1 MALAK
6 KCDRCKKLYESKSIP
21 FKRKNLVNGVCLV
34 EIENDGRSYSQKG
47 FYDLCPDCLKEL
59 YIWLYGEEK
68 EE

>member
-6 KCDRCKKLYESKSIP
+6 KCDRCGKLYEPKSLP
-21 FKRKNLVNGVCLV
+21 FNKKISANGICVV
-34 EIENDGRSYSQKG
+34 EIDDDRRRYSGKG
-47 FYDLCPDCLKEL
+47 IYDLCPDCLTEL